1 MGRRMNEE
9 LTYKDELLKAL
20 EDGEYSYRDIC
31 LELLEF
37 LQEDQV
43 VDFIFENG
51 YLEEG

>member
-1 MGRRMNEE
+1 MTEE

-31 LELLEF
+31 LELLDF